1 VSENIVVEVN
11 GKKLAVPAGSRIA
24 DALAAAGARRVP
36 GTIIGIVS
44 GREEARKEVATEFR
58 VITSKGEF
66 RIELTGDR
74 KDTWLK
80 SYERLIGARMKWANG
95 QAVAFGPFASDVQ
108 PGKGESEY
116 RAWDVSLGTG
126 GYDAK
131 NSYLII
137 SKSNHSSD
145 YGARGRPFARVVSG
159 KSVIAMLGVD
169 DTIRSIEPV
178 IMLEKFANKL
188 VTTDESLPVE
198 YGMELH
204 TELVVE
210 LTVKA
215 KDGAEHFYAAVMDG
229 TFPVDFAASTFVS
242 SDIMLGELC
251 PYENLAARS
260 EGTVSIRT
268 DGAGRGRIY
277 ISKADMTSNI
287 YHSIIGRVTKGLELA
302 RMASPGQRIAV
313 TAVPRR
319 LSVLG
324 MGLKDAEAFLT
335 ARDIMYEKAG
345 YQGDG
350 AVVVEQQP
358 ETTME
363 IVSGGQV
370 KITSIPRQSLVEI
383 ELYRK
388 DAPRSV
394 EYFSRAT
401 GLKMQTVGA
410 LDVFFKYEDTMLF
423 KGKAVHVVELIPEN
437 KPEEG
442 ATIATGEIG
451 LTNMAAKHA
460 GMIGV
465 RFGESTKFGPTG
477 EKYLATNIIGR
488 VLDVEKLRKAKEKDR
503 VYFTEA
509 GHLNFSEAK

>member
-1 VSENIVVEVN
+1 MSGDIVVEVN

-24 DALAAAGARRVP
+24 DALAAAGIRRVP

-66 RIELTGDR
+66 RIELAGER
-74 KDTWLK
+74 KDAWLK
-80 SYERLIGARMKWANG
+80 SYDRLAGGKLKWANG

-108 PGKGESEY
+108 PGRGEIEY

-145 YGARGRPFARVVSG
+145 YGAKSKPFARVVSG
-159 KSVIAMLGVD
+159 KSVIAMLGMD
-169 DTIRSIEPV
+169 DTIRSVEPV
-178 IMLEKFANKL
+178 IRLEKFANKL

-198 YGMELH
+198 DGMELH
-204 TELVVE
+204 TDLEVE
-210 LTVKA
+210 LTPKA
-215 KDGAEHFYAAVMDG
+215 KDGAEHFYAAVMNG

-242 SDIMLGELC
+242 TDTMLGELC

-287 YHSIIGRVTKGLELA
+287 YHSIIGRVTSGLELA
-302 RMASPGQRIAV
+302 RMASPGQAIAV
-313 TAVPRR
+313 RAVPQR

-324 MGLKDAEAFLT
+324 MGLKEAEAFL
-335 ARDIMYEKAG
+335 ASRGVKYEKAG
-345 YQGDG
+345 YQGEG
-350 AVVVEQQP
+350 AVVVGQEP

-388 DAPRSV
+388 AAPRST
-394 EYFSRAT
+394 EFFSRAS
-401 GLKMQTVGA
+401 GLKMQSVGA

-423 KGKAVHVVELIPEN
+423 KGRPVQVIELIPEN
-437 KPEEG
+437 KPEEDQ
-442 ATIATGEIG
+442 TIATGEIG
-451 LTNMAAKHA
+451 LTNMAAKHV

-465 RFGESTKFGPTG
+465 RFSESAKFGPTG
-477 EKYLATNIIGR
+477 EKYAATNIIGR
-488 VLDVEKLRKAKEKDR
+488 VIDVEKLRKAREKDR
-503 VYFTEA
+503 IYFTEA
-509 GHLNFSEAK
+509 R

>member
-1 VSENIVVEVN
+1 VSGDIVVEVN
-11 GKKLAVPAGSRIA
+11 GKKLVVPAGSRIA
-24 DALAAAGARRVP
+24 DALAVAGTRRVP

-44 GREEARKEVATEFR
+44 GRAEARKEVATEFR

-66 RIELTGDR
+66 RIELSGDR
-74 KDTWLK
+74 KEAWLR
-80 SYERLIGARMKWANG
+80 SYDRLFGGKLKWANG

-108 PGKGESEY
+108 PGRGETEY

-145 YGARGRPFARVVSG
+145 YGARGKPFARIVSG
-159 KSVIAMLGVD
+159 KSVIAMLGTD
-169 DTIRSIEPV
+169 DSIMSIEPV
-178 IMLEKFANKL
+178 VRLEKFANKL
-188 VTTDESLPVE
+188 VTTDESMPVE
-198 YGMELH
+198 DGMELH
-204 TELVVE
+204 TELEVE
-210 LTVKA
+210 LTAKA

-277 ISKADMTSNI
+277 ISKSDMTSNI
-287 YHSIIGRVTKGLELA
+287 YHSIVGRVTKGLELA
-302 RMASPGQRIAV
+302 RLASPAQRIAV
-313 TAVPRR
+313 KAVPRR

-324 MGLKDAEAFLT
+324 MSLAEAEAFLT
-335 ARDIMYEKAG
+335 ARGVRYEKAG

-370 KITSIPRQSLVEI
+370 KISSIPRQSLVEI

-388 DAPRSV
+388 DAAQSV

-401 GLKMQTVGA
+401 GLKMQSVGA

-423 KGKAVHVVELIPEN
+423 KGKAVHVIELIPEN

-442 ATIATGEIG
+442 SKIATGEIG

-465 RFGESTKFGPTG
+465 RFGESNKFGPTG
-477 EKYLATNIIGR
+477 EKYTATNIIGR
-488 VLDVEKLRKAKEKDR
+488 VVDVEKLRKAKEKDR
-503 VYFTEA
+503 IYFTEA
-509 GHLNFSEAK
+509 R